1 MPPVEGTTKQSGGE
15 DPKPDKPDVKS
26 KDQEPTPK
34 TFSQE
39 EVNNVVSKRI
49 NEINAKNEEKIKK
62 AIQEAKA
69 EWEKQSQMS
78 DEEKQ
83 KEEMSKKE
91 QEIAERERK
100 LTLQERS
107 IATKAVLQD
116 KGMPT
121 ELADYLID
129 VDKDTTDSNVEKIS
143 KVWDEAL
150 SKAVEAKVAGETP
163 KDSSNQQEQDKKKYQ
178 AGVSSF

>member
-1 MPPVEGTTKQSGGE
+1 MAEADTNQNPTGE
-15 DPKPDKPDVKS
+15 NESNEQNNGEQKNNS
-26 KDQEPTPK
+26 TSK

-49 NEINAKNEEKIKK
+49 NEINAKNEEKMKK

-91 QEIAERERK
+91 QEIAERERN

-129 VDKDTTDSNVEKIS
+129 VEKDTTDSNVEKIS